1 MRYFACRGEKNK
13 AELFSLVKIRKMVYR
28 LRKKCPDWQENFIAS
43 AADGLQQ
50 NNCAR
55 PDRSNRLRASGWA
68 TRSEECGAASS
79 GRAKHQG
86 EKQAS

>member
-1 MRYFACRGEKNK
+1 M
-13 AELFSLVKIRKMVYR
+13 
-28 LRKKCPDWQENFIAS
+28 AS

-79 GRAKHQG
+79 DRAKHQSQHQVTRRG
-86 EKQAS
+86 AGGKHRSGNVNRKTIKRASL